1 MKDFV
6 EFIARRLVE
15 HPDDVDVKEVES
27 TRSTIIELRVNPSD
41 LGKVIG
47 KNGQTAKALRTLLTA
62 ASARIG
68 KRAVLEILD

>member
-1 MKDFV
+1 MKEFV
-6 EFIARRLVE
+6 EFIARHLVE
-15 HPDDVDVKEVES
+15 HPDEVEVKEIES

-68 KRAVLEILD
+68 KRAALEILD